1 MGILCIG
8 IFTRFGKNLG
18 TMIFRSELSGSFITV
33 LCWLCPF
40 MYLATTMGSIQNGLG
55 KTGTTFLQNI
65 VAMGIRLAFVLFAVP
80 VFGIRGY
87 LWGFLVS
94 ELFLAF
100 LCCISVG
107 RQADFQCNMIECLL
121 KPGFA
126 LFISM
131 GIDRAFCAAIP
142 VTGSVVAMVFRM
154 GIITACYGMFL
165 GMILRYKGDKPTNFV

>member
-1 MGILCIG
+1 MLAMSFYVSGHYHG
-8 IFTRFGKNLG
+8 KHTERSWKNRNYIFTEHSSYGDPPG
-18 TMIFRSELSGSFITV
+18 
-33 LCWLCPF
+33 LC
-40 MYLATTMGSIQNGLG
+40 
-55 KTGTTFLQNI
+55 
-65 VAMGIRLAFVLFAVP
+65 
-80 VFGIRGY
+80 
-87 LWGFLVS
+87 GFLVS

-142 VTGSVVAMVFRM
+142 VTGSVVAIVFRM